1 MHAGGRGGVL
11 ARPITEASEIK
22 KYDLHNRD
30 FVVDLSW
37 FEMCV
42 SKEFSRCTELWDIN
56 VWICD
61 QQEVN
66 EIQHRNGL
74 YRQNGRG

>member
-30 FVVDLSW
+30 FVVDLSG

-42 SKEFSRCTELWDIN
+42 SKEFSRCTGLWDMG
-56 VWICD
+56 V
-61 QQEVN
+61 
-66 EIQHRNGL
+66 
-74 YRQNGRG
+74 